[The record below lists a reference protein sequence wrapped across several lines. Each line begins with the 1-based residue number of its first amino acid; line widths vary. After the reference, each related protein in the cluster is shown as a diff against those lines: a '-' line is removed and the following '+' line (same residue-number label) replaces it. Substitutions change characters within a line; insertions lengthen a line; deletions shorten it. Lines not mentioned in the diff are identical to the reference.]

1 MPRPLT
7 ATTASIDF
15 RLLHFGRRS
24 AKSYGQFLTAWVE
37 NRKLTLPLDPSRC
50 RTPFALRNSLPRRH
64 DASPLL
70 TVAPSSGLATRV
82 SPAPTTVGRSSRKP
96 RANQRCQPG
105 RESTVCRVAG
115 QGYQLSS
122 RGACRSTRH
131 GPAFASRNQAALT
144 SIILGVT
151 ARGAGT
157 LTSSMP
163 FTYFASTCAASTPSG
178 RAKSRWN
185 AP

>member
-70 TVAPSSGLATRV
+70 TVSSWSHGSALVWVDDPRLARTHYR
-82 SPAPTTVGRSSRKP
+82 RSLVEET
-96 RANQRCQPG
+96 AG
-105 RESTVCRVAG
+105 ESA
-115 QGYQLSS
+115 LS
-122 RGACRSTRH
+122 
-131 GPAFASRNQAALT
+131 
-144 SIILGVT
+144 
-151 ARGAGT
+151 ART
-157 LTSSMP
+157 
-163 FTYFASTCAASTPSG
+163 
-178 RAKSRWN
+178 
-185 AP
+185 